1 MFRHAV
7 ELNWVCRVGN
17 RGWCLLRSE
26 PALSNT
32 DYPRIDP
39 GHQRKPGRGCSQGGP
54 PSSRA
59 DQSGA
64 ARTDLTTRHCSCD
77 QPFPPDLEPPVR
89 SQSFELLPSPPRQV
103 GVDAAQER
111 VHLKPVEFAIIVHP
125 PANERVDPLSECFQV
140 CRGFPVHPPSTDLP
154 TLVLQRHRANR
165 RLERREYSAVPAR
178 LRLPGTEHIPQ
189 ERERRVGKLGP
200 PITVLAVS
208 GSPGESHPQA
218 PTERSVTVSRHS
230 ALTTQSAGTGESMP
244 SARTARGRVARPL
257 ATTPSDA

>member
-125 PANERVDPLSECFQV
+125 PANDRVDPLSEFFQV
-140 CRGFPVHPPSTDLP
+140 CRGLPVHPPATDLP

-200 PITVLAVS
+200 PITVLAVYLS
-208 GSPGESHPQA
+208 WFCRDAIAARRFPSLQTTP
-218 PTERSVTVSRHS
+218 PTLHGLDVRSHS
-230 ALTTQSAGTGESMP
+230 APRRHQQN
-244 SARTARGRVARPL
+244 ARTPRSETRVPARN
-257 ATTPSDA
+257 

>member
-64 ARTDLTTRHCSCD
+64 ARTDLTTRHWYCKD
-77 QPFPPDLEPPVR
+77 R
-89 SQSFELLPSPPRQV
+89 
-103 GVDAAQER
+103 
-111 VHLKPVEFAIIVHP
+111 K
-125 PANERVDPLSECFQV
+125 
-140 CRGFPVHPPSTDLP
+140 
-154 TLVLQRHRANR
+154 R
-165 RLERREYSAVPAR
+165 RLSYERTSFTFLGYTFRAR
-178 LRLPGTEHIPQ
+178 
-189 ERERRVGKLGP
+189 K
-200 PITVLAVS
+200 
-208 GSPGESHPQA
+208 A
-218 PTERSVTVSRHS
+218 PTRDGRSMFAAFLPAMST
-230 ALTTQSAGTGESMP
+230 
-244 SARTARGRVARPL
+244 
-257 ATTPSDA
+257 